1 MRSWPPWVARP
12 KIRSGT
18 TTCAPI
24 LMKSS
29 FRMAPSRSRRT
40 CASSVVT
47 SGPCGGTEPSRP
59 IRRMRSTRRGLS
71 DRYRCFSQA
80 GRSNVVETV
89 GGGAAE
95 AVRAVLDRYDVGGRL
110 QYIRD
115 FIWRGGTLELR
126 VAHGGDG
133 QIVNVWYALTAEWP
147 AAMLERDEITSPGIV
162 SRDLPVVEGRWVRGS
177 SGYELRVG
185 IDLCGASAI
194 YVRSQ

>member
-1 MRSWPPWVARP
+1 M
-12 KIRSGT
+12 
-18 TTCAPI
+18 
-24 LMKSS
+24 
-29 FRMAPSRSRRT
+29 
-40 CASSVVT
+40 
-47 SGPCGGTEPSRP
+47 
-59 IRRMRSTRRGLS
+59 
-71 DRYRCFSQA
+71 
-80 GRSNVVETV
+80 
-89 GGGAAE
+89 
-95 AVRAVLDRYDVGGRL
+95 LDRYDVGGRL

-194 YVRSQ
+194 YVRSQGFVSHVPFLNRPPEQVEHALNAEMTNYVNAFLDRCPPVPRAAADDARRLRRLAG